1 MRCRKKYF
9 LYRSQHI
16 FKNLQ
21 GVSKICLFT
30 DRFELHWINQSV
42 DYVSK
47 EGKRPSTSLKIGGV
61 NFGSGTEVDGISI
74 VDVSESVQLRD
85 LRSGSVFVFRKY
97 RYVSRSSMG
106 SWEETPPLFAMCRQQ
121 I

>member
-1 MRCRKKYF
+1 M
-9 LYRSQHI
+9 
-16 FKNLQ
+16 
-21 GVSKICLFT
+21 
-30 DRFELHWINQSV
+30 

-74 VDVSESVQLRD
+74 VDRSESVQLRD

-97 RYVSRSSMG
+97 RYVSRSSSG
-106 SWEETPPLFAMCRQQ
+106 HGERCPFILHVQIKNITWKKIFAS
-121 I
+121 